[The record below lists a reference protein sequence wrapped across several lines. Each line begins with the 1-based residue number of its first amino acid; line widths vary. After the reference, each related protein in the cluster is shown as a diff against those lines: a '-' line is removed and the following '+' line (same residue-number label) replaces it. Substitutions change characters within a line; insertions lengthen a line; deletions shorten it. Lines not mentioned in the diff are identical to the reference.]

1 MYLIQLLL
9 PAFRNDGSPMPR
21 ACFDATREELVD
33 SFGGLT
39 AYTRAPA
46 SGLWQ
51 EDDGHTVHDDIV
63 VYEVMADALDREWWR
78 DYRSR
83 LEQRFGQ
90 EEILIRAQQV
100 ERL

>member
-1 MYLIQLLL
+1 
-9 PAFRNDGSPMPR
+9 MPR
-21 ACFDATREELVD
+21 TCFDSTREELVD

-51 EDDGHTVHDDIV
+51 EDDGRTVHDDIV
-63 VYEVMADALDREWWR
+63 VYEVMADTLDREWWR
-78 DYRSR
+78 RYRST

-90 EEILIRAQQV
+90 EEMLIRAQQV